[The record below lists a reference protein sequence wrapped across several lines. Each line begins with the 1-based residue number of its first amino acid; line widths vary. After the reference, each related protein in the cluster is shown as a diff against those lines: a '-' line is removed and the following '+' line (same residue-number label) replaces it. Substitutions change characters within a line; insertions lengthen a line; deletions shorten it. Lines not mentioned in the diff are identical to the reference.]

1 MGNRDRIAR
10 QVGSAIRRVRERR
23 RCRQSQLAAS
33 AGIARTQLARYER
46 GREQPSVTAL
56 VAILSAL
63 GCSAEKYGQHLGPWD
78 ILPG

>member
-1 MGNRDRIAR
+1 MGNQDRIAR

-23 RCRQSQLAAS
+23 RCRQGQLASS
-33 AGIARTQLARYER
+33 AGITRTQLARYER

-56 VAILSAL
+56 VALSAL
-63 GCSAEKYGQHLGPWD
+63 GCSAEEYGQHLGPWD